1 MAHSQALLG
10 CRVSAYLHGQRGL
23 NPQLEQGY
31 QDWWCWEIAHRYPTK
46 SGRQPGWEETRQ
58 KPCCPHPPPI
68 LSLRNEEGSAAWLAS
83 WEHHARPY
91 CLLPSN
97 GNSCYGLPAPSAFL
111 YKANNCKERFP
122 LTWTS
127 SLCTQQQWL
136 QVGVNSVMLTCLSG
150 DCWVVF
156 LPLGFTS
163 SSSLI
168 ALEYQHITVEL
179 RSTIWLLI
187 A

>member
-1 MAHSQALLG
+1 MQSFSISAWPKGSKPTARARLPGLVMLGNCPSLSYKAARVAGSQAE
-10 CRVSAYLHGQRGL
+10 RK
-23 NPQLEQGY
+23 QG
-31 QDWWCWEIAHRYPTK
+31 R
-46 SGRQPGWEETRQ
+46 
-58 KPCCPHPPPI
+58 
-68 LSLRNEEGSAAWLAS
+68 SLVV
-83 WEHHARPY
+83 HI
-91 CLLPSN
+91 LLPSPAWGMRRAQLLGWQAEN
-97 GNSCYGLPAPSAFL
+97 ITPGHTVCCRAMETRATDFPAPSAFL
-111 YKANNCKERFP
+111 HKANNCKERFP